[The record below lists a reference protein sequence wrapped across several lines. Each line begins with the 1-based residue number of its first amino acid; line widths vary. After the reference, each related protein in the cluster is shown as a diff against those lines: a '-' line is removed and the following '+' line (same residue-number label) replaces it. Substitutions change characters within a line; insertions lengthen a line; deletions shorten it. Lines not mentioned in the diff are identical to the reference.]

1 MRLLFGAILAQHDNA
16 AHRTPTA
23 TSMPTK
29 RQTLAALASLAAA
42 PFAGAQAWPSA
53 PLKVLV
59 GFPPGSTPDLA
70 ARSISDGLAA
80 ALGQPVVIENRP
92 GASGNIAADL
102 VAKARDDHTVGVMIN
117 GNLTV
122 AKLLNPANAFDPAK
136 DFAPVSLI
144 GTAPLVLVAAGS
156 ASGSTPQ
163 ELLAWARGLGGQA
176 NYGTP
181 GNGTVGHLGMELI
194 AGKTGLAPV
203 HVPFAGNPQVIN
215 AMVGGQVQLALLPPG
230 LAMPQVRA
238 GRLKAI
244 AVTASV
250 RSGLVPDLP
259 TLREIGVAGAEL
271 EVWTAMA
278 APSTMA
284 PARVAKLSEALVA
297 TIRSAPVRQRLLDVG
312 WQAAATSP
320 EGLANRMK
328 ADAAVLAAIIKA
340 RGIRS
345 DS

>member
-1 MRLLFGAILAQHDNA
+1 
-16 AHRTPTA
+16 
-23 TSMPTK
+23 MPTK
-29 RQTLAALASLAAA
+29 RHVLATLASVVASPLGFVLPRAR
-42 PFAGAQAWPSA
+42 AQAAWPSA
-53 PLKVLV
+53 PLKILV

-70 ARSISDGLAA
+70 ARAVSDGLAA
-80 ALGQPVVIENRP
+80 ALGQPVVVENRP

-102 VAKARDDHTVGVMIN
+102 VAKARDEHTVGVMIN

-122 AKLLNPANAFDPAK
+122 ARLLNPANPFDPAR

-156 ASGSTPQ
+156 AIGSTPQ
-163 ELLAWARGLGGQA
+163 ELLAWARGLGNQA

-203 HVPFAGNPQVIN
+203 HVPFAGNPQVVN
-215 AMVGGQVQLALLPPG
+215 AMIGGQLQLALLPPG

-238 GRLKAI
+238 GKLKAI
-244 AVTASV
+244 AVTAPV
-250 RSGLVPDLP
+250 RSSLVPELP

-271 EVWTAMA
+271 EVWTALA
-278 APSTMA
+278 APATLA
-284 PARVAKLSEALVA
+284 PARVARLSTALVE
-297 TIRSAPVRQRLLDVG
+297 TIRSPQVRQRLLNVG

-328 ADAAVLAAIIKA
+328 ADTAQLGAIIRS
-340 RGIRS
+340 RGIKA

>member
-1 MRLLFGAILAQHDNA
+1 
-16 AHRTPTA
+16 
-23 TSMPTK
+23 MPTK
-29 RQTLAALASLAAA
+29 RHVLATLASVVASPLGFVLPHAR
-42 PFAGAQAWPSA
+42 AQAAWPSA
-53 PLKVLV
+53 PLKILV

-70 ARSISDGLAA
+70 ARAVSDGLAA
-80 ALGQPVVIENRP
+80 ALGQPVVVENRP

-102 VAKARDDHTVGVMIN
+102 VAKARDEHTVGVMIN

-122 AKLLNPANAFDPAK
+122 ARLLNPANPFDPAR

-156 ASGSTPQ
+156 AIGSTPQ
-163 ELLAWARGLGGQA
+163 ELLAWARGLGNQA

-203 HVPFAGNPQVIN
+203 HVPFAGNPQVVN
-215 AMVGGQVQLALLPPG
+215 AMIGGQLQLALLPPG

-238 GRLKAI
+238 GKLKAI
-244 AVTASV
+244 AVTAPV
-250 RSGLVPDLP
+250 RSSLVPELP

-271 EVWTAMA
+271 EVWTALA
-278 APSTMA
+278 APATLA
-284 PARVAKLSEALVA
+284 PARVARLSTALVE
-297 TIRSAPVRQRLLDVG
+297 TIRSPQVRQRLLNVG

-328 ADAAVLAAIIKA
+328 ADTAQLGAIIRS
-340 RGIRS
+340 RGIKA